1 MEYNLIP
8 RGKVYICGAGP
19 GEPELLTV
27 KAKRLLKTCDVILYD
42 RLVTKEILELVP
54 DRSRKIYVGRKSGDP
69 TVNQR
74 ETNRLMLYFARAGKI
89 ILRLKGG
96 DPFIFGRGGEE
107 VEFLSSY
114 GIECEVVPGIS
125 SFSAAAVYAK
135 IPLTHRK
142 ISSSFA
148 LVTGHEDSDKDGGTV
163 KWKKL
168 AKSVDTIVVLMGI
181 ERIEKISKELISAG
195 LASSTNVGI
204 IENATTR
211 KQRVILGKL
220 GNIAS
225 KVKKYSVQPPSII
238 IIGKVVNVLRNKG

>member
-1 MEYNLIP
+1 MEHNLIP

-27 KAKRLLKTCDVILYD
+27 KAKKLLKTCDVILYD

-54 DRSRKIYVGRKSGDP
+54 YRSRKIYVGRKSGDP
-69 TVNQR
+69 TVNQK
-74 ETNRLMLYFARAGKI
+74 ETNHLMLNFARSGKK

-125 SFSAAAVYAK
+125 SFSAAAVYAR

-148 LVTGHEDSDKDGGTV
+148 LATGHEDFDKGGGTV
-163 KWKKL
+163 NWKKL

-181 ERIEKISKELISAG
+181 EHIEKISNELISGG
-195 LASSTNVGI
+195 LASNTDVGI
-204 IENATTR
+204 IENATTS
-211 KQRVILGKL
+211 KQRVIFGKL

-238 IIGKVVNVLRNKG
+238 IIGKVVNVLRNKD

>member
-1 MEYNLIP
+1 MEYNLKAG
-8 RGKVYICGAGP
+8 GKVYICGAGP
-19 GEPELLTV
+19 GEPELMTV

-54 DRSRKIYVGRKSGDP
+54 GKAHKIYVGRKSGDS

-74 ETNRLMLYFARAGKI
+74 KTNHLMLYFARAGKK

-125 SFSAAAVYAK
+125 SFSAAAVYAR

-148 LVTGHEDSDKDGGTV
+148 LVTGHEDSDKGVGSV

-181 ERIEKISKELISAG
+181 ERIEKISNELISGG
-195 LASSTNVGI
+195 LASKTNVGI
-204 IENATTR
+204 IENATTS
-211 KQRVILGKL
+211 KQRIILGRL
-220 GNIAS
+220 DNIAS
-225 KVKKYSVQPPSII
+225 KVKEYSVQPPSII
-238 IIGKVVNVLRNKG
+238 IIGKVVNVLRNKD

>member
-1 MEYNLIP
+1 MEYNLKA

-19 GEPELLTV
+19 GEPELMTV

-54 DRSRKIYVGRKSGDP
+54 GKAHKIYVGRKSGDS

-74 ETNRLMLYFARAGKI
+74 KTNHFMLYFARAGKK

-125 SFSAAAVYAK
+125 SFSAAAVYAR

-148 LVTGHEDSDKDGGTV
+148 LVTGHEDSDKGVGTV

-181 ERIEKISKELISAG
+181 ERIEKISNELISGG
-195 LASSTNVGI
+195 LASKTNVGI
-204 IENATTR
+204 IENATTS
-211 KQRVILGKL
+211 KQRIILGRL
-220 GNIAS
+220 DNIAS
-225 KVKKYSVQPPSII
+225 KVKEYSVQPPSII
-238 IIGKVVNVLRNKG
+238 IIGKVVNVLRNKD